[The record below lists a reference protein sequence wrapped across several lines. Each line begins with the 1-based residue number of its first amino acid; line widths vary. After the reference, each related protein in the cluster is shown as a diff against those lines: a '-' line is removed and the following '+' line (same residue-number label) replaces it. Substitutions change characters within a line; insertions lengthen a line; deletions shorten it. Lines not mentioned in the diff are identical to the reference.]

1 MQSKQT
7 IGVMRRTI
15 AVWAIT
21 SIYVVVVALGAVSE
35 IALVALGVT
44 LAVLIGPAFNP
55 WRDRTAPAFHVSRT
69 TLALTGLPFTG
80 LPFTGLP
87 LTGLPRPVART
98 VR

>member
-21 SIYVVVVALGAVSE
+21 SIYVVIALGAVSE

-69 TLALTGLPFTG
+69 TLAFTG
-80 LPFTGLP
+80 LPFIAPP